1 MNTRNNDHPLA
12 LNDQGA
18 MGGRTV
24 YFSRLYKK
32 PVHVSGEGRRLGKVS
47 DIVFALEEPAPR
59 AVGVYIYHGWGKPD
73 EFIPWDRV
81 VDLFRA
87 GILVK
92 PPESGEHYSPFQ
104 DQPGWLL
111 VDKHLMGRT
120 VLDIDDRKI
129 ETVNDVVLQQEAGTW
144 RLVAVDTSFNGF
156 LRKWRMPILETLI
169 QDDLIPWKYVQPLS
183 IEDATQT
190 ETLQLSVARAQL
202 QDLPKE
208 DLADVLEE
216 LSGEEQTALFSAL
229 EPEKAAETLT
239 EAEPRAQRQI
249 MANLR
254 QERAQTILASLST
267 PQLVDLLTVLP
278 HDDQVELLALLPE
291 PRQGRVRALLSERE
305 VKAPDFM
312 DQEFLTI
319 TPEATVA
326 DAKALIRTSGLDY
339 HGISYLYVQAAQ
351 GPVLGVVDS
360 RQVLLEVN
368 NATMESLMV
377 SPVVT
382 AEVDAMREDLAALF
396 HKYHF
401 RTIPVVD
408 ASDRVLGV
416 VRHGD
421 MLKIAAKP

>member
-1 MNTRNNDHPLA
+1 VNTTGNQANHDA
-12 LNDQGA
+12 
-18 MGGRTV
+18 GGRTM
-24 YFSRLYKK
+24 YFSRLFKK
-32 PVHVSGEGRRLGKVS
+32 PVHVTGEGKRLGRVS
-47 DIVFALEEPAPR
+47 DIVFVLEEPTPR
-59 AVGVYIYHGWGKPD
+59 AVGIYLDHGWGKPD

-87 GILVK
+87 GILVRAPDQGGHY
-92 PPESGEHYSPFQ
+92 PPFE

-111 VDKHLMGRT
+111 ADKHLMGRT

-129 ETVNDVVLQQEAGTW
+129 EAVNDVVLQQVDQHW

-156 LRKWRMPILETLI
+156 LRKWRLPWLETLVH
-169 QDDLIPWKYVQPLS
+169 DDLIPWKFVQPLS
-183 IEDATQT
+183 IEDATKS

-254 QERAQTILASLST
+254 TERAMTILASLST

-278 HDDQVELLALLPE
+278 HDDQLELCALLPE
-291 PRQGRVRALLSERE
+291 PRQARVRALLSERE
-305 VKAPDFM
+305 AKATDFM
-312 DQEFLTI
+312 DQNYLTI
-319 TPEATVA
+319 GPDATVA
-326 DAKALIRTSGLDY
+326 EAKARIRTSGLDY
-339 HGISYLYVQAAQ
+339 RGISYLYVQVDH
-351 GPVLGVVDS
+351 GPVLGVVDI
-360 RQVLLEVN
+360 RQILLAT
-368 NATMESLMV
+368 NAETMNALMV

-382 AEVDAMREDLAALF
+382 AEVDDVREDLAALF
-396 HKYHF
+396 SKYHF
-401 RTIPVVD
+401 RMIPVVD
-408 ASDRVLGV
+408 AEDRIQGV

-421 MLKIAAKP
+421 MMKSV